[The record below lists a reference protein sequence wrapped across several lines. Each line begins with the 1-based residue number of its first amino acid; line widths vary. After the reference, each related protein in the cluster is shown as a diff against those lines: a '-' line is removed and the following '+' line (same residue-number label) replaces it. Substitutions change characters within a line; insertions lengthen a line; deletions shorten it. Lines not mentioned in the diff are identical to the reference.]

1 MNFIVSSTQLLNH
14 LQAVSRV
21 ISSKNTMAILDNF
34 LFDLNGNKLVVTASD
49 IETTMITS
57 FDVDNATG
65 AGKFTIDAKRLINIL
80 KEFPEQPLTFNISD
94 ADGKYNVDI
103 VSENGKF
110 SVMGSTGDDFP
121 QVQNLQDEVCT
132 VHLSADVLLQG
143 VTKSIFATSTDE
155 LRPVMTGIFIE
166 IAQGKIKFV
175 ASDAHKLVCYS
186 RADISAESDSS
197 FILPQKPANLLKNIL
212 PKDDSPVNLSF
223 DKKNA
228 VVEFNEYKLVCRLI
242 EGTYPNYQAVIP
254 SDAPRKL
261 TIDRLDL
268 CNCLRRV
275 SVFANQ
281 ANNLIKLSITANQ
294 LTVSAQ
300 DIDFS
305 ISAHERV
312 KCQYEGEEMEIGFKS
327 TFLIEI
333 LSNLACTDVVVNL
346 SDSTKAGTFV
356 PLDPTSIDEEVL
368 MLLMPMMI

>member
-21 ISSKNTMAILDNF
+21 INSKNTMAILDNF
-34 LFDLNGNKLVVTASD
+34 LFDLKGNTLTITASD
-49 IETTMITS
+49 VETTMVTS
-57 FDVDNATG
+57 LDVDSASG
-65 AGKFTIDAKRLINIL
+65 EGIIAVDAKRLTSIL
-80 KEFPEQPLTFNISD
+80 KEFPEQPLTFNMDNASF
-94 ADGKYNVDI
+94 NVDI

-110 SVMGSTGDDFP
+110 SVLGLNGEDFP
-121 QVQNLQDEVCT
+121 QIQSLQDEICT
-132 VHLSADVLLQG
+132 VHLTADTLLQG
-143 VTKSIFATSTDE
+143 VTKSIFATSSDE
-155 LRPVMTGIFIE
+155 LRPVMTGIFVE

-186 RADISAESDSS
+186 RADVQAESESS

-212 PKDDSPVNLSF
+212 PKDDSPVTLSF

-228 VVEFNEYKLVCRLI
+228 VVEFNKYKLVCRLI
-242 EGTYPNYQAVIP
+242 EGAYPNYQAVIP
-254 SDAPRKL
+254 TDAPRKL
-261 TIDRLDL
+261 TVDRIDL

-275 SVFANQ
+275 SVFSNQ
-281 ANNLIKLSITANQ
+281 ASNLIKLSITANQ

-312 KCQYEGEEMEIGFKS
+312 KCQYEGEDMEIGFKS

-333 LSNLACTDVVVNL
+333 LSNLSCNDVVVNL

-356 PLDPTSIDEEVL
+356 PLDQTSVDEDVL
-368 MLLMPMMI
+368 MLLMPMMIS

>member
-21 ISSKNTMAILDNF
+21 INSKNTMAILDNF
-34 LFDLNGNKLVVTASD
+34 LFDLKGNTLTITASD
-49 IETTMITS
+49 VETTMVS
-57 FDVDNATG
+57 SLDVDSASG
-65 AGKFTIDAKRLINIL
+65 EGTIAVDAKRLTSIL
-80 KEFPEQPLTFNISD
+80 KEFPEQPLTFNMDNTSF
-94 ADGKYNVDI
+94 NVDI

-110 SVMGSTGDDFP
+110 SVLGLNGDDFP
-121 QVQNLQDEVCT
+121 QIQSLQDETCT
-132 VHLSADVLLQG
+132 VHLSADALLQG
-143 VTKSIFATSTDE
+143 VTKSIFATSSDE
-155 LRPVMTGIFIE
+155 LRPVMTGIFVE

-186 RADISAESDSS
+186 RADVQAESESS

-212 PKDDSPVNLSF
+212 PKDDSPVTLSF

-228 VVEFNEYKLVCRLI
+228 VVEFNKYKLVCRLI
-242 EGTYPNYQAVIP
+242 EGAYPNYQAVIP
-254 SDAPRKL
+254 TDAPRKL
-261 TIDRLDL
+261 TIDRIDL

-275 SVFANQ
+275 SVFSNQ
-281 ANNLIKLSITANQ
+281 ASNLIKLSITANQ

-312 KCQYEGEEMEIGFKS
+312 KCQYEGEDMEIGFKS

-333 LSNLACTDVVVNL
+333 LSNLSCTDVVVNL

-356 PLDPTSIDEEVL
+356 PLDQTSVDEDVL
-368 MLLMPMMI
+368 MLLMPMMIS

>member
-21 ISSKNTMAILDNF
+21 INSKNTMAILDNF
-34 LFDLNGNKLVVTASD
+34 LFDLNGNTLTITASD
-49 IETTMITS
+49 VETTMVTS
-57 FDVDNATG
+57 LEVDSVSG
-65 AGKFTIDAKRLINIL
+65 EGKIAVDAKRLTSIL
-80 KEFPEQPLTFNISD
+80 KEFPEQPLTFNMDNTSF
-94 ADGKYNVDI
+94 NVDI

-110 SVMGSTGDDFP
+110 SVLGTNGDDFP
-121 QVQNLQDEVCT
+121 QIQSLQDETCNVN
-132 VHLSADVLLQG
+132 LSAEALLQG
-143 VTKSIFATSTDE
+143 VTKSIFATSSDE

-186 RADISAESDSS
+186 RADVQAESESS

-212 PKDDSPVNLSF
+212 PKDDSPVKLSF

-228 VVEFNEYKLVCRLI
+228 VVEFNKYKLVCRLI
-242 EGTYPNYQAVIP
+242 EGAYPNYQAVIP
-254 SDAPRKL
+254 VDAPRKL
-261 TIDRLDL
+261 TVDRIDL

-275 SVFANQ
+275 SVFSNQ
-281 ANNLIKLSITANQ
+281 ASNLIKLSITANQ

-312 KCQYEGEEMEIGFKS
+312 KCQYEGEDMEIGFKS

-333 LSNLACTDVVVNL
+333 LSNLNCNDVVVNL

-356 PLDPTSIDEEVL
+356 PLDQTSVDEDVL
-368 MLLMPMMI
+368 MLLMPMMIN

>member
-21 ISSKNTMAILDNF
+21 INSKNTMAILDNF
-34 LFDLNGNKLVVTASD
+34 LFDLNGNTLTITASD
-49 IETTMITS
+49 VETTMVTS
-57 FDVDNATG
+57 LEVDSVSG
-65 AGKFTIDAKRLINIL
+65 EGKIAVDAKRLTSIL
-80 KEFPEQPLTFNISD
+80 KEFPEQPLTFNMDNTSF
-94 ADGKYNVDI
+94 NVDI

-110 SVMGSTGDDFP
+110 SVLGTNGDDFP
-121 QVQNLQDEVCT
+121 QIQSLQDETCNVN
-132 VHLSADVLLQG
+132 LSAEALLQG
-143 VTKSIFATSTDE
+143 VTKSIFATSSDE

-186 RADISAESDSS
+186 RADVQAESESS

-212 PKDDSPVNLSF
+212 PKDDSPVKLSF

-228 VVEFNEYKLVCRLI
+228 VVEFNKYKLVCRLI
-242 EGTYPNYQAVIP
+242 EGAYPNYQAVIP
-254 SDAPRKL
+254 VDAPRKL
-261 TIDRLDL
+261 TVDRIDL

-275 SVFANQ
+275 SVFSNQ
-281 ANNLIKLSITANQ
+281 ASNLIKLSITANQ

-312 KCQYEGEEMEIGFKS
+312 KCQYEGEDMEIGFKS

-333 LSNLACTDVVVNL
+333 LSNLNCNDVVVNL

-356 PLDPTSIDEEVL
+356 PLDQTSVDEDVL
-368 MLLMPMMI
+368 MLLMPMMIS

>member
-21 ISSKNTMAILDNF
+21 INSKNTMAILDNF
-34 LFDLNGNKLVVTASD
+34 LFDLNENTLTITASD
-49 IETTMITS
+49 VETTMTTS
-57 FDVDNATG
+57 FEVDSASG
-65 AGKFTIDAKRLINIL
+65 SGRIAVDAKRLTNIL
-80 KEFPEQPLTFNISD
+80 KEFPEQPLTFNMDNDS
-94 ADGKYNVDI
+94 YNVDI

-110 SVMGSTGDDFP
+110 SVLGLNGDDFP
-121 QVQNLQDEVCT
+121 QVQDLQGDTCT
-132 VHLSADVLLQG
+132 VRMTAEVLQQG
-143 VTKSIFATSTDE
+143 IVKSIFATSTDE
-155 LRPVMTGIFIE
+155 LRPIMTGIFVE
-166 IAQGKIKFV
+166 ISQGKIKFV
-175 ASDAHKLVCYS
+175 ATDAHKLVCYS
-186 RADISAESDSS
+186 RADVQVETDSS

-242 EGTYPNYQAVIP
+242 EGMYPNYQAVIP
-254 SDAPRKL
+254 TDAPRKL

-275 SVFANQ
+275 SVFSNQ
-281 ANNLIKLSITANQ
+281 ASNLIKLTITANQ

-312 KCQYEGEEMEIGFKS
+312 KCQYEGEDMEIGFKS
-327 TFLIEI
+327 TFLVEI

-346 SDSTKAGTFV
+346 SDSSRAGTFV
-356 PLDPTSIDEEVL
+356 PLEPTSVDEEVL
-368 MLLMPMMI
+368 MLLMPMMIN

>member
-34 LFDLNGNKLVVTASD
+34 LFDLNGSTLTITASD
-49 IETTMITS
+49 VETTMVTS
-57 FDVDNATG
+57 LEVDSVSG
-65 AGKFTIDAKRLINIL
+65 EGKIAVDAKRLTSIL
-80 KEFPEQPLTFNISD
+80 KEFPEQPLTFNMDNDSF
-94 ADGKYNVDI
+94 NVDI

-110 SVMGSTGDDFP
+110 SVLGTNGDDFP
-121 QVQNLQDEVCT
+121 QIQSLQDETCNVN
-132 VHLSADVLLQG
+132 LSAEALLQG
-143 VTKSIFATSTDE
+143 VTKSIFATSSDE

-186 RADISAESDSS
+186 RADVQAESENS

-212 PKDDSPVNLSF
+212 PKDDSPVKLSF

-228 VVEFNEYKLVCRLI
+228 VVEFNKYKLVCRLI
-242 EGTYPNYQAVIP
+242 EGAYPNYQAVIP
-254 SDAPRKL
+254 VDAPRKL
-261 TIDRLDL
+261 TVDRIDL

-275 SVFANQ
+275 SVFSNQ
-281 ANNLIKLSITANQ
+281 ASNLIKLSITANQ

-312 KCQYEGEEMEIGFKS
+312 KCQYEGEDMEIGFKS

-333 LSNLACTDVVVNL
+333 LSNLNCNDVVVNL

-356 PLDPTSIDEEVL
+356 PLDQTSVDEDVL
-368 MLLMPMMI
+368 MLLMPMMIS